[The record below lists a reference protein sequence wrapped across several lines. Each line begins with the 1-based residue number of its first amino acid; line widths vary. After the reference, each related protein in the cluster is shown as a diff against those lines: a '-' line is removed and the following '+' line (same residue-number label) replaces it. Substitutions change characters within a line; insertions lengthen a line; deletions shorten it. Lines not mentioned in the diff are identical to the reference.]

1 MNNLLFV
8 TNIHTIMDEF
18 KNRILA
24 EYRVELETLEDVN
37 KAESTDEV
45 DKLKKERVG
54 LEQVI
59 GDLKMALENVH
70 KERDILRIENME
82 LKKKV
87 MGQENMIGNMNVI
100 IQSMGQRLNQST
112 QLIAMY
118 AAQYGGGDGYYN
130 QGPYLNYPPALAQVR
145 VQPPLPAQAQALAQ
159 SNHILSQDQSL
170 EESIRSYQ
178 EKVAREIYA
187 QNISGSKPDF

>member
-1 MNNLLFV
+1 
-8 TNIHTIMDEF
+8 MDEF
-18 KNRILA
+18 KSRILT
-24 EYRVELETLEDVN
+24 EYRVELETLQDVS

-59 GDLKMALENVH
+59 GDLKVALENVH
-70 KERDILRIENME
+70 KERDILKIENME
-82 LKKKV
+82 LKKKM

-100 IQSMGQRLNQST
+100 IQSMGQRINQST
-112 QLIAMY
+112 QLLAMY

-130 QGPYLNYPPALAQVR
+130 QGPYLNYPPGLAQA
-145 VQPPLPAQAQALAQ
+145 QPPLPLPQQP
-159 SNHILSQDQSL
+159 NHILSQDQSL

-178 EKVAREIYA
+178 EKVAREIYT

>member
-1 MNNLLFV
+1 MSRMNNLVFV
-8 TNIHTIMDEF
+8 SNIHTIMDEF

-24 EYRVELETLEDVN
+24 EYRVELETLQDVS
-37 KAESTDEV
+37 KAETTDEV

-59 GDLKMALENVH
+59 GDLKTALENVI
-70 KERDILRIENME
+70 KERDILKIENME
-82 LKKKV
+82 LKKK
-87 MGQENMIGNMNVI
+87 MLGQENMIGNMNVI
-100 IQSMGQRLNQST
+100 IQSMGQRINQST

-118 AAQYGGGDGYYN
+118 SAHYGGADSYYG
-130 QGPYLNYPPALAQVR
+130 QGPYLNYPSALA
-145 VQPPLPAQAQALAQ
+145 QPPLPPAQAQP
-159 SNHILSQDQSL
+159 NNILSQGESL
-170 EESIRSYQ
+170 EDSIRSYQ

>member
-1 MNNLLFV
+1 
-8 TNIHTIMDEF
+8 
-18 KNRILA
+18 
-24 EYRVELETLEDVN
+24 
-37 KAESTDEV
+37 
-45 DKLKKERVG
+45 
-54 LEQVI
+54 
-59 GDLKMALENVH
+59 
-70 KERDILRIENME
+70 

>member
-1 MNNLLFV
+1 MNNLVFV
-8 TNIHTIMDEF
+8 SNIHTIMDEF
-18 KNRILA
+18 KSRILA
-24 EYRVELETLEDVN
+24 EYRVELETLQDVS

-59 GDLKMALENVH
+59 GDLKVALENVH
-70 KERDILRIENME
+70 KERDILKIENME
-82 LKKKV
+82 LKKKM

-100 IQSMGQRLNQST
+100 IQSMGQRINQST

-118 AAQYGGGDGYYN
+118 AAQYGGGDGYYGPAQGPALA
-130 QGPYLNYPPALAQVR
+130 QGPYLNYPP
-145 VQPPLPAQAQALAQ
+145 PLPAQAPALAQ

>member
-1 MNNLLFV
+1 
-8 TNIHTIMDEF
+8 MDEF

>member
-1 MNNLLFV
+1 MSKMNNLLFV
-8 TNIHTIMDEF
+8 SNIHTIMDEF

-24 EYRVELETLEDVN
+24 EYRVELETLQDVN

-82 LKKKV
+82 LKKKM

-100 IQSMGQRLNQST
+100 IQSMGQRINQST

-130 QGPYLNYPPALAQVR
+130 QGPYLNYPP
-145 VQPPLPAQAQALAQ
+145 PLPAQAPALAQ
-159 SNHILSQDQSL
+159 SNHILPQGENL

>member
-1 MNNLLFV
+1 MSKMNNLLFV
-8 TNIHTIMDEF
+8 SNIHTIMDEF
-18 KNRILA
+18 KSRILA
-24 EYRVELETLEDVN
+24 EYRVELETLQDVN

-59 GDLKMALENVH
+59 GDLKVALENVH
-70 KERDILRIENME
+70 KERDILKIENME
-82 LKKKV
+82 LKKKI

-100 IQSMGQRLNQST
+100 IQSMGQRINQST
-112 QLIAMY
+112 QLLAMY
-118 AAQYGGGDGYYN
+118 AAQYGGGDGYYGPA
-130 QGPYLNYPPALAQVR
+130 QGPGPYLNYPP
-145 VQPPLPAQAQALAQ
+145 PLPAQAPVLAQ
-159 SNHILSQDQSL
+159 PNHILSQDQSL

-178 EKVAREIYA
+178 EKVARDIYA

>member
-8 TNIHTIMDEF
+8 SNIHTIMDEF

-24 EYRVELETLEDVN
+24 EYRVELETLQDVS

-70 KERDILRIENME
+70 KERDILKIENME
-82 LKKKV
+82 LKKKI

-100 IQSMGQRLNQST
+100 IQSMGQRINQST

-118 AAQYGGGDGYYN
+118 AAHYGDGCTDGYYGPA
-130 QGPYLNYPPALAQVR
+130 QGPYLNYPPPLPAQ
-145 VQPPLPAQAQALAQ
+145 VQPPLP
-159 SNHILSQDQSL
+159 NNIVPQDQSL

-178 EKVAREIYA
+178 EKVVREIYA

>member
-8 TNIHTIMDEF
+8 SNIHTIMDEF

-24 EYRVELETLEDVN
+24 EYRVELETLQDVS

-59 GDLKMALENVH
+59 GDLKVALENVH
-70 KERDILRIENME
+70 KERDILKIENME
-82 LKKKV
+82 LKKKI

-100 IQSMGQRLNQST
+100 IQSMGQRINQST

-118 AAQYGGGDGYYN
+118 ATHYGGACTDGYYGPA
-130 QGPYLNYPPALAQVR
+130 QGPYLNYPPAPAQ
-145 VQPPLPAQAQALAQ
+145 VQPPLPNNIAP
-159 SNHILSQDQSL
+159 QDQSL

-178 EKVAREIYA
+178 EKVVREIYA

>member
-8 TNIHTIMDEF
+8 SNIHTIMDEF

-24 EYRVELETLEDVN
+24 EYRVELETLQDVN

-82 LKKKV
+82 LKKKM

-100 IQSMGQRLNQST
+100 IQSMGQRINQST

-118 AAQYGGGDGYYN
+118 AAQYGGADGYYN
-130 QGPYLNYPPALAQVR
+130 QGPYLNYPP
-145 VQPPLPAQAQALAQ
+145 PLPAQAPALAQ
-159 SNHILSQDQSL
+159 SNHILPQGENL

>member
-8 TNIHTIMDEF
+8 SNIHTIMDEF

-24 EYRVELETLEDVN
+24 EYRVELETLQDVS

-59 GDLKMALENVH
+59 GDLKVALENVH
-70 KERDILRIENME
+70 KERDILKIENME
-82 LKKKV
+82 LKKKI

-100 IQSMGQRLNQST
+100 IQSMGQRINQST
-112 QLIAMY
+112 QLLAMY
-118 AAQYGGGDGYYN
+118 AAQYGGGDGYYGQVQGPALA
-130 QGPYLNYPPALAQVR
+130 QGPYLNYPP
-145 VQPPLPAQAQALAQ
+145 PLPPAQAQP
-159 SNHILSQDQSL
+159 NNILSHDQSL

-178 EKVAREIYA
+178 EKIAREIYT

>member
-8 TNIHTIMDEF
+8 SNIHTIMDEF

-24 EYRVELETLEDVN
+24 EYRVELETLQDVN

-59 GDLKMALENVH
+59 GDLKVALENVH

-82 LKKKV
+82 LKKKM

-100 IQSMGQRLNQST
+100 IQSMGQRINQST

-118 AAQYGGGDGYYN
+118 AAQYGGACADGYYN
-130 QGPYLNYPPALAQVR
+130 QGPYLNYPPALAQP
-145 VQPPLPAQAQALAQ
+145 QPPLPVQAPALAQ